1 MPNRII
7 LIVQARMNSKRF
19 KNKIMFE
26 IKKKPM
32 IYWILK
38 RISHSKLVNKFVV
51 ATTTESTDDEF
62 ANWIKTNTAFK
73 IFRGSTNNVLKR
85 FFLCA
90 KKYKAKYVVRIT
102 ADDPFKDYRIIDKAI
117 KIIINNKQIDYCSN
131 TLKPSYPDGLDVE
144 VFKYTALKKA
154 HMRAKLDSEKE
165 HVTPYIYKNK
175 NLFKL
180 VNFSYKE
187 DISAWR
193 LTVDT
198 KQDIKI
204 IKKIIMHFK
213 DIIPVPYY
221 KIINYIKNNNKL
233 GLIRNIKKN
242 TSYLKQVRYE
252 KI

>member
-1 MPNRII
+1 ME
-7 LIVQARMNSKRF
+7 Q
-19 KNKIMFE
+19 
-26 IKKKPM
+26 
-32 IYWILK
+32 Y
-38 RISHSKLVNKFVV
+38 
-51 ATTTESTDDEF
+51 
-62 ANWIKTNTAFK
+62 TNLGLAQ
-73 IFRGSTNNVLKR
+73 S
-85 FFLCA
+85 
-90 KKYKAKYVVRIT
+90 
-102 ADDPFKDYRIIDKAI
+102 P
-117 KIIINNKQIDYCSN
+117 SN
-131 TLKPSYPDGLDVE
+131 
-144 VFKYTALKKA
+144 
-154 HMRAKLDSEKE
+154 
-165 HVTPYIYKNK
+165 I
-175 NLFKL
+175 
-180 VNFSYKE
+180 NFSYKE